1 MNLYFFSPQMQK
13 KIMIMTVVSHALMI
27 SIFSMFVRSE
37 LLAKLYLQTILI

>member
-1 MNLYFFSPQMQK
+1 MQK

-37 LLAKLYLQTILI
+37 LLAKLLFADDTNLRDFCHS